1 MINNPKQG
9 LTFGLFD
16 TIYNAVLISGITI
29 FVFNYLEKYKD
40 GFFNVGLYQ
49 ELIIVVA
56 VLSAILTFLAVIGI
70 WMKDHT
76 EFFEWGK

>member
-56 VLSAILTFLAVIGI
+56 VLSAILTFLEVTSI
-70 WMKDHT
+70 WTKNR
-76 EFFEWGK
+76 EKFFELGK